1 MNNYNYEFPTL
12 SDDEDHQNMESET
25 DSQSTENTTN
35 EILKEGST
43 FRYWDEAVN
52 AGNLKKNKM
61 DKQPESKKISCPWH
75 VNLSLPAKDNVKK
88 LVIVTKFIGIF
99 ETSRDEHDVIK
110 IFNFLIKQKD
120 ITILNPVPQP

>member
-43 FRYWDEAVN
+43 FRKTERDGELHLFVN
-52 AGNLKKNKM
+52 VQGNLKKNKM

-88 LVIVTKFIGIF
+88 LVIVTKFVDHHNH
-99 ETSRDEHDVIK
+99 ELHP
-110 IFNFLIKQKD
+110 KD
-120 ITILNPVPQP
+120 FKADIEL